1 MEAKHLSAASEQAQG
16 RGPREKT
23 SPLERSITVLETF
36 GGGQDEWGIRALA
49 RHLGLS
55 SSSVFR
61 VVSGLHHAG
70 LVQRTVEG
78 RYRLGWRAGSLAVA
92 LTDGFR
98 PAELAGEV
106 LEELAAAT
114 GETAHLGSLY
124 GREVVYLA
132 KVEGHH
138 AVRLSS
144 RVGQRFPAYATGCG
158 KALLAFDSSAT
169 DAVLLDGLLPLTP
182 HTVTDESSLLSE
194 LADIRAGALAR
205 DNEEI
210 ELHAACAAVPVFPP
224 DGGHVRYALSVS
236 GPRERIE
243 STLTLLERSLRAAAA
258 ALAGRLHGIEK
269 DRPAA
274 A

>member
-1 MEAKHLSAASEQAQG
+1 MEAKHLSAPSEQHLG
-16 RGPREKT
+16 GGPDEKS
-23 SPLERSITVLETF
+23 SPLERAITVLETF
-36 GGGQDEWGIRALA
+36 GAQDEWGVRALA

-55 SSSVFR
+55 PSSVFR
-61 VVSGLHHAG
+61 VLCGLHRAG
-70 LVQRTVEG
+70 LVQRSTEG
-78 RYRLGWRAGSLAVA
+78 RYRLGWRAGSLAVT
-92 LTDGFR
+92 LTHGFR

-106 LEELAAAT
+106 LEELAART
-114 GETAHLGSLY
+114 GETAHLGSLH

-138 AVRLSS
+138 AVRLAS

-158 KALLAFDSSAT
+158 KALLAFDPAAT
-169 DAVLLDGLLPLTP
+169 EAVLMDGLVPLTP
-182 HTVTDESSLLSE
+182 HTITEEAFLLSE

-210 ELHAACAAVPVFPP
+210 ELHAACAAIPVFPP
-224 DGGHVRYALSVS
+224 EGGPVRYALSVS

-243 STLTLLERSLRAAAA
+243 STLPLLERSLRAAGTE
-258 ALAGRLHGIEK
+258 LAGRLHGLEN